1 MENLRGIIKD
11 MQDNQAALERHA
23 AKSGYVSPSA
33 EKRRH
38 TKALAQLADEY
49 ENDLKLAR
57 TKDARREAQQAY
69 NDAVKAENARHTEF
83 FADPVDEPDDG
94 DDGDEPVERE

>member
-11 MQDNQAALERHA
+11 LQDNQAALERHL
-23 AKSGYVSPSA
+23 AKSGYTSPTA

-38 TKALAQLADEY
+38 AKALAQLAEEY

-83 FADPVDEPDDG
+83 FSDPPDEDDAPPD
-94 DDGDEPVERE
+94 ENEANE